1 MAQSIGLSLVSVA
14 LAAAAVGIGRHGSDE
29 GESSKGEKR
38 KATGSGRTNVEVIT
52 EIFEAVEQRDER
64 RFNALCAP
72 DFQIVWPSS
81 LPYGVPGVGR
91 PTWSETWN
99 PLEPTEQERRMD
111 PRVVAASGD
120 EVVVL
125 WRQKGVSAAGDRF
138 DGEVLGLYRLREGKL
153 ARAQMFYFDTA
164 AVAAFLARA
173 RE

>member
-1 MAQSIGLSLVSVA
+1 MTQSRDFLLAAVA
-14 LAAAAVGIGRHGSDE
+14 FTAAAVGIGRHASDV
-29 GESSKGEKR
+29 GERGKDEKGN
-38 KATGSGRTNVEVIT
+38 AAGSGRKNVEVIT

-72 DFQIVWPSS
+72 DFEILWPSS
-81 LPYGVPGVGR
+81 LPYGVPGLAR

-99 PLEPTEQERRMD
+99 PLEPTEHEKRMD

-138 DGEVLGLYRLREGKL
+138 DGEVLGLYRLRDGKL
-153 ARAQMFYFDTA
+153 TRAQMFYFDTA
-164 AVAAFLARA
+164 AVAAFLAKA
-173 RE
+173 GK